1 MATSLGSCRRDW
13 EMSLE
18 PWPWNRTGGLGG
30 RFPGKGRATGGMA
43 HTVKAAFSEGAGEW
57 GTQERG
63 VKSQTTTFLS
73 LFLRSWRMFINKPER
88 RNKNKREMLKKTNK
102 QVIYAETQAKYVE
115 PIWLKDKE
123 GREIYNWM
131 REGETYGG

>member
-1 MATSLGSCRRDW
+1 
-13 EMSLE
+13 
-18 PWPWNRTGGLGG
+18 
-30 RFPGKGRATGGMA
+30 
-43 HTVKAAFSEGAGEW
+43 
-57 GTQERG
+57 
-63 VKSQTTTFLS
+63 
-73 LFLRSWRMFINKPER
+73 MFINKPER

-131 REGETYGG
+131 REGETYGS